1 MTRLI
6 WNYPTSTES
15 VPLLKQ
21 IFSNPSCPCCKQ
33 QPLLTP
39 TDKQSQ
45 SDGST
50 YSEYLQVFVCP
61 ECGWWFISK
70 DSWSSYCDDRDR
82 AFRNVYA
89 TGAALARYSAL
100 LDSEQI
106 TLLCNE
112 VKQHLLGKGVS
123 KAWGAM
129 EDATLMI
136 LKEFGYQARATARS
150 KDGGVDIILDHP
162 VKGTVYV
169 QVKHSK
175 NKIGVEILR
184 ELVGTMCIRGINDAL
199 LVTSSGFTKG
209 VQRERDSASN
219 AGRIV
224 ELIDGERFIAAL
236 NLSSKLHIP
245 KLDEILT
252 VAQPLTP
259 ILGEI
264 RDL

>member
-6 WNYPTSTES
+6 WNYTTHTES
-15 VPLLKQ
+15 VPLLKR

-39 TDKQSQ
+39 TDQQSQ
-45 SDGST
+45 SNGST
-50 YSEYLQVFVCP
+50 YSEYLQVVVCP

-82 AFRNVYA
+82 AFQNVYA

-123 KAWGAM
+123 KAWDAM

-209 VQRERDSASN
+209 VQRERNSASN
-219 AGRIV
+219 AGKIV
-224 ELIDGERFIAAL
+224 ELIDGERFISAL

-252 VAQPLTP
+252 VAQPSTP

>member
-1 MTRLI
+1 MTQLI

-21 IFSNPSCPCCKQ
+21 VFSNPFCPCCKQ

-39 TDKQSQ
+39 RDKQASY
-45 SDGST
+45 GSN
-50 YSEYLQVFVCP
+50 YSEDLQIFVCP

-112 VKQHLLGKGVS
+112 VKQHLSGRGVS
-123 KAWGAM
+123 KAWDAM

-209 VQRERDSASN
+209 VQCERDSASN

-224 ELIDGERFIAAL
+224 ELVDGERFIAAL

-252 VAQPLTP
+252 VAQPSTP

>member
-1 MTRLI
+1 MTRSI

-15 VPLLKQ
+15 APLLKQ
-21 IFSNPSCPCCKQ
+21 VFSNLSCPCCSQ

-45 SDGST
+45 SDGSN
-50 YSEYLQVFVCP
+50 YSQYLQVLVCP
-61 ECGWWFISK
+61 ECGWWFASK
-70 DSWSSYCDDRDR
+70 DSWSSYCDDRDK
-82 AFRNVYA
+82 AFRHVYA

-100 LDSEQI
+100 LDAEQI
-106 TLLCNE
+106 TLLCSE
-112 VKQHLLGKGVS
+112 VQQHISGRGVS

-129 EDATLMI
+129 EDATLMV
-136 LKEFGYQARATARS
+136 LKDFGYQARATARS

-162 VKGTVYV
+162 VKGSVYV

-184 ELVGTMCIRGINDAL
+184 ELVGTMCIHGINDAL

-209 VQRERDSASN
+209 VQCERNSASN
-219 AGRIV
+219 VGRVV
-224 ELIDGERFIAAL
+224 ELVDGERFIAAL

-252 VAQPLTP
+252 VAQPSTP
-259 ILGEI
+259 ILAEE

>member
-1 MTRLI
+1 MTRSI
-6 WNYPTSTES
+6 WNYPTNTES
-15 VPLLKQ
+15 VPLLKR
-21 IFSNPSCPCCKQ
+21 IFLNPFCPCCKQ

-45 SDGST
+45 SNGST
-50 YSEYLQVFVCP
+50 YSEYLQVVICS

-89 TGAALARYSAL
+89 TGAALARYPAL

-112 VKQHLLGKGVS
+112 VKQHLSGKGVS
-123 KAWGAM
+123 KAWDAM

-199 LVTSSGFTKG
+199 LVTSSGFTRG
-209 VQRERDSASN
+209 VQRERNSASN
-219 AGRIV
+219 AGKIV
-224 ELIDGERFIAAL
+224 ELIDGEHFIAAL
-236 NLSSKLHIP
+236 NLSSKIHTP

-252 VAQPLTP
+252 IAQPSTP